1 MRSAQNPKTREQQ
14 KPGVPDVLGIVS
26 FRIFPTLMGGQKGV
40 AFFYAALRH
49 HLDVT
54 LAVSDDNENKSSP
67 EAHPVLYP
75 NRKIYLNLFRL
86 KELQKL
92 MKENGTDVIIAEH
105 SYTGWL
111 AWLLRKRTGRPFIIH
126 SHNIE
131 SKRFRQ
137 MHKWWW
143 RFYEMY
149 EGWIHRKADHN
160 FFISKEDEAYA
171 REKFGVKQERS
182 TVITYGVLPPGVPT
196 GKKELRIK
204 LGLDPEQTIFLFN
217 GTLDYKPNYDAVM
230 ALIEKIDPLLSKSR
244 NHYRIVI
251 TGNRAPQALLDKMSA
266 SENIHYAGY
275 VDDVNEWYQAAD
287 LFLNP
292 VLNDTGVKTK
302 LIESVANHC
311 TALSTRSGASGINVE
326 ACGSKLVVTDD
337 HDWEK
342 FVNLVPLTLQ
352 RSGEKTPE
360 AFYSYYSWE
369 SLARKAADKIQS
381 LHRA

>member
-1 MRSAQNPKTREQQ
+1 MLLKIKTREQQ
-14 KPGVPDVLGIVS
+14 KQNVSDVLGIVS

-40 AFFYAALRH
+40 ALFYASLRR
-49 HLDVT
+49 HLDVS
-54 LAVSDDNENKSSP
+54 LAVSNDNESDP
-67 EAHPVLYP
+67 AQEAHPVLYP

-86 KELQKL
+86 KAMQQIMHK
-92 MKENGTDVIIAEH
+92 NGTDVIIAEH

-111 AWLLRKRTGRPFIIH
+111 AWLLRKRTGHPFIIH

-143 RFYEMY
+143 RLYEMY

-160 FFISKEDEAYA
+160 FFISKEDEEFA
-171 REKFGVKQERS
+171 REKFGVRPGKS
-182 TVITYGVLPPGVPT
+182 TVITYGVLPFDQPSN
-196 GKKELRIK
+196 KKEIRKK
-204 LGLDPEQTIFLFN
+204 LGLNPEQTIYLFN
-217 GTLDYKPNYDAVM
+217 GTLDYKPNYDAVIV
-230 ALIEKIDPLLSKSR
+230 LIEKIDPLLSRTSNNYK
-244 NHYRIVI
+244 IVI
-251 TGNRAPQALLDKMSA
+251 TGNRAPEALLEKMKA

-275 VDDVNEWYQAAD
+275 VDDVNAYYQASD

-311 TALSTRSGASGINVE
+311 TALSTKSGASGINLE
-326 ACGSKLVVTDD
+326 ACGSKLVITDD

-342 FVNLVPLTLQ
+342 FVNLVPIALQ
-352 RSGEKTPE
+352 RAGETTPGS
-360 AFYSYYSWE
+360 FYAYYSWKTV
-369 SLARKAADKIQS
+369 AKKAAEKIQS
-381 LHRA
+381 LNRA